1 MLSDTSYINAV
12 WNKYDDYC
20 SGKIQDDFF
29 EKRVYREETNENRF
43 LKAVAMFI
51 ITVLTTIGVV
61 YAGIVIYNNFKNK
74 TAYINFNNSL
84 ISQEWVDENMKN
96 SAEEQHIYYASIKT
110 YEEYIKYKEKIG
122 NLEEFTEEDF
132 NNNFVV
138 IICGAEIN
146 VESLETDNDTLYI
159 NFMSSFTKGEQ
170 NVHELLVPN
179 EQYRENIKLVRKYD
193 KSEFV
198 NIAIEDIPS
207 DYTKEQAIADG
218 FVVTENNKI
227 ISNNEND
234 IYDFI
239 EKSKNGENCFIRFV
253 VYNAEN
259 NKIEITDLEYKDGKY
274 LYKLRK
280 IYKDRNE
287 ELKYSQYEFTTLEL
301 KDNELEKYLI
311 IKKEGNDPYNIT
323 VLVF

>member
-110 YEEYIKYKEKIG
+110 YEEYLRYKEKIG
-122 NLEEFTEEDF
+122 NLEEFIEEDF
-132 NNNFVV
+132 NDNFVV
-138 IICGAEIN
+138 LICGAEIN
-146 VESLETDNDTLYI
+146 VQSLETDNDTLYI
-159 NFMSSFTKGEQ
+159 NFTSSFTKGEQ
-170 NVHELLVPN
+170 NVNELLVPN

-253 VYNAEN
+253 LYNEMGIDIKDIEYKGQKYRLN
-259 NKIEITDLEYKDGKY
+259 ERILYKNGKEEFKYKNYECDTIEIVDSIL
-274 LYKLRK
+274 L
-280 IYKDRNE
+280 
-287 ELKYSQYEFTTLEL
+287 L
-301 KDNELEKYLI
+301 KDKTKN
-311 IKKEGNDPYNIT
+311 YNIGIIS
-323 VLVF
+323 FN

>member
-61 YAGIVIYNNFKNK
+61 YAGMVIYNNFKNK

-96 SAEEQHIYYASIKT
+96 SAEEQDIYYASIRS
-110 YEEYIKYKEKIG
+110 YEEYLRYKEKIG
-122 NLEEFTEEDF
+122 SLGEFKAEDF
-132 NNNFVV
+132 NNNFIVL
-138 IICGAEIN
+138 ICGEEIN

-193 KSEFV
+193 KSESV

-259 NKIEITDLEYKDGKY
+259 NKIEIGDLEYKDGKY

-280 IYKDRNE
+280 IHKDGNE
-287 ELKYSQYEFTTLEL
+287 ELQYSQYEFTTLEL
-301 KDNELEKYLI
+301 KDNKIEKQLI
-311 IKKEGNDPYNIT
+311 IKREESKLSTIV

>member
-84 ISQEWVDENMKN
+84 ISQEWIIENMKIDK
-96 SAEEQHIYYASIKT
+96 EEQGIYYASIKN

-122 NLEEFTEEDF
+122 SLGEFKAEDF
-132 NNNFVV
+132 ENNFVV
-138 IICGAEIN
+138 LICGEEIN

-159 NFMSSFTKGEQ
+159 NFTSSFTKGEQ
-170 NVHELLVPN
+170 NSYALLVPN

-198 NIAIEDIPS
+198 NIGIEDIPS
-207 DYTKEQAIADG
+207 DYTKEQAITDG

-253 VYNAEN
+253 VYNENSIDIKDIEYKEQKYRLNERILYKNGKEEFKYKNYECDIIEIENNVLILKDKAEN
-259 NKIEITDLEYKDGKY
+259 
-274 LYKLRK
+274 YKLG
-280 IYKDRNE
+280 
-287 ELKYSQYEFTTLEL
+287 
-301 KDNELEKYLI
+301 I
-311 IKKEGNDPYNIT
+311 IRFN
-323 VLVF
+323 